1 MRKHISFFFAML
13 FLVATSLDSAE
24 LLRNG
29 SFEQPVTDDLS
40 QTFQLNQQDI
50 PGWKISGGSVCL
62 VNHTRLLAG
71 EGFQS
76 LLLPCSASESAAI
89 QQEFDLAAGG
99 SVLISFKLAAS
110 KAVDGEIEIVLDK
123 HTTKTI
129 RLSEFWK
136 PEEIALTD
144 QMKWR
149 LVALPQIQLVPGK
162 HTLGFR
168 VLKFQPRSD
177 RQGDTRSSIQG
188 VLIDAVSVQCSPFNQ
203 STNGEKKRGWPVEEK
218 VNFQTSGL
226 LQLDGVA
233 GPWVSTRTLACYPS
247 LANFYGALRSTKE
260 LGGLQYLHFN
270 GVGGAEAVLDSIS
283 LDGQSVFCDESR
295 WYPYQLRTRAQVG
308 PLHIESTTRM
318 IFADNGVLNRFALT
332 NQSDQTVAR
341 TLEMNLQSGQAVTC
355 PDPHTVVIPGSVSRV
370 YHFAIAPNQ
379 VATTNG
385 QTLAQ
390 WKISLPPHAGQE
402 ISLALAL
409 EKTPEQALQKARSW
423 GEDYGTAFAA
433 AKTDWE
439 KRWQTVFTPSNSIY
453 SGCLPT
459 LETDDQSLRELYY
472 LSVVSLLE
480 TERDN
485 FPAFKQCFVGEDPE
499 WGGDVTWFWD
509 YSLTSL
515 PYALLNPEVMKNELR
530 HWLTIDWKTCSHFSL
545 ISGKPDGSWYAVNP
559 YAYFLSIDRY
569 LTVTG
574 DFAFLSEKINERTVL
589 DYLETLTMDWQRL
602 VPKDGK
608 LADIGGNCWNMLE
621 APPNYVHTVASIN
634 AANIWMMRRLADYHT
649 QLGHLKRAADLRAQ
663 ADALVPE
670 LLKLYNPKTG
680 SWNVLYPDGRQIDSR
695 HIYDYLTVGTTISE
709 DLNSS
714 IKIGMIDFVD
724 RELMTKTWMRA
735 MSRQDPSAFDSDR
748 SDHGPAGSYSGWP
761 AKAAQA
767 TAELGRFDKALDMFH
782 RFRDAFNSAIP
793 QAIELTK
800 VEGQDGLQAR
810 VSTRAGASF
819 AEVSG
824 SFAEVVINTFFGFRP
839 SPDAKNALW
848 ESQTPRGINGRLCH
862 VHWNNGL
869 YTIVSDDHGLHLE
882 KE

>member
-1 MRKHISFFFAML
+1 MRKHIPLFFAIL
-13 FLVATSLDSAE
+13 FLVATSLDAAE

-29 SFEQPVTDDLS
+29 GFEQPATDDLS

-50 PGWKISGGSVCL
+50 TGWKFSGGSVCL

-162 HTLGFR
+162 HTLAFR

-188 VLIDAVSVQCSPFNQ
+188 VLIDAVSVQCNPFNQ
-203 STNGEKKRGWPVEEK
+203 SINGEKQRGWPVEEK
-218 VNFQTSGL
+218 VAYQTSGL
-226 LQLDGVA
+226 LPLDGVA

-260 LGGLQYLHFN
+260 LGGLQFLHFT

-308 PLHIESTTRM
+308 PLDIESTTRM
-318 IFADNGVLNRFALT
+318 VFADNGVLNRFALT
-332 NQSDQTVAR
+332 NQSDKTIAR

-355 PDPHTVVIPGSVSRV
+355 PDPHMVVIPGSVSRV
-370 YHFAIAPNQ
+370 YHFAIAPSQ
-379 VATTNG
+379 VVTTNG

-409 EKTPEQALQKARSW
+409 EKTPEPALQKARSW
-423 GEDYGTAFAA
+423 GENYGNTFAA

-439 KRWQTVFTPSNSIY
+439 KRWQAVFTPGNSIY

-459 LETDDQSLRELYY
+459 LETDDHSLRELYY

-559 YAYFLSIDRY
+559 YAYFLSLDRY

-602 VPKDGK
+602 VPMDGK

-634 AANIWMMRRLADYHT
+634 AANIWMMRRLADYQT

-695 HIYDYLTVGTTISE
+695 HIYDYLTVGTTICE
-709 DLNSS
+709 DLNPS
-714 IKIGMIDFVD
+714 IKTGMMDFVD

-839 SPDAKNALW
+839 GPGQTSALW
-848 ESQTPRGINGRLCH
+848 EATTPRGFNGQLRH
-862 VHWNNGL
+862 VRWNGGL